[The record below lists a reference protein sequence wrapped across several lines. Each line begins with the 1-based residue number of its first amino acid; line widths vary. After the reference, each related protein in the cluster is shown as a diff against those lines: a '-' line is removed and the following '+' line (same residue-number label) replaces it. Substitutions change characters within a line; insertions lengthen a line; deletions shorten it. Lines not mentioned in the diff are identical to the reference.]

1 MRQFLFAPRQ
11 WVVVLCGAAA
21 VLLSAAAYADPPGR
35 VARLTQI
42 EGTISFSPA
51 GEDDWAIAEA
61 NRPVTTGDRVW
72 SDANSHV
79 ELQIGD
85 ASTRLGAN
93 TALTVLNLDDR
104 IGQFQLAQGTLNVRV
119 KRVSGDQFY
128 EIDTP
133 TLAFSIR
140 QAGDYRVDVDP
151 DGNTSVIQVR
161 AGSGEAWGE
170 GTAYTIDAGQQYTFT
185 GEGIRDV
192 RYDAIPAP
200 DRFDQ
205 WCFDRNRREDA
216 ATAARYV
223 SPEVVGYSDLDEYGT
238 WRNVENYG
246 TVWVPTRVQADW
258 VPYHYGRWA
267 WVEPWGWT
275 WVDDQPWGFAPFH
288 YGRWAYLSSRWC
300 WVPGPVVARP
310 VYAPALVA
318 FVGGNGFSVAVG
330 GGSGVGWFPLG
341 VGEVYRPSYEVSRT
355 YFTNVNVTNTV
366 VNTTYVTNVYNN
378 QNVEINYRNRQVA
391 GAVTAVP
398 VNAFASGE
406 RVDRHAVR
414 VQSDAVAR
422 AEVAPAPRIAP
433 TRAAVLATAA
443 ATGTAVAVAA
453 HRPPER
459 VLSRQVVAR
468 TEPPPPRASFAAR
481 ERLLAEQPGRPL
493 DQERMRSVRAER
505 PAEAP
510 KVKVV
515 TPNVQPRPVEAAKG
529 GPRGTPQGA
538 PTAQE
543 ERAMKDR
550 RGQPEA
556 AGPQANAPQP
566 PANAQERM
574 RGGPQGGP
582 QGPTAQEERGM
593 KDRRGRPEAAGPQA
607 NAPQPPASAQERMR
621 GGPQGG
627 PQGPTAQEER
637 GMKDR
642 RGRPEAPAPQANAPQ
657 PPASAQDRFRG
668 GPQGAPQ
675 GPTAQEE
682 RGMKDR
688 RGRPEAPG
696 PQANAPQPPTT
707 AQERMK
713 GGPQGAQAAQERA
726 QQERAQQ
733 QGRAQQDRTQQERV
747 QQERA
752 QQERARQQQERGQ
765 QERSQAERSQQ
776 QAQQPRA
783 QQQEQ
788 QRAQQERGQAQAQ
801 QQRAQQ
807 ERAQQQA
814 QQQRAQQERAQAQAQ
829 QQRGQQERAQQQ
841 AQQQRAQQ
849 ERAQAQAQQQ
859 QRAQQE
865 RGQAQAQQQRAQQQT
880 AEQQRAQQ
888 QAQQQRAPQEQ
899 RREEPKGRGQAQQEK
914 DKDKEPRG

>member
-1 MRQFLFAPRQ
+1 MPITIDEDRSMRQFLFASRQ

-21 VLLSAAAYADPPGR
+21 LLLSAGAYADPPGR
-35 VARLTQI
+35 VARLTQV

-51 GEDDWAIAEA
+51 GEEDWAIAEA

-133 TLAFSIR
+133 TLAFSIK

-192 RYDAIPAP
+192 RYAAIPAA

-318 FVGGNGFSVAVG
+318 FVGGGGFSVAVG

-398 VNAFASGE
+398 ANAFASGE
-406 RVDRHAVR
+406 RVDRHAVH
-414 VQSDAVAR
+414 VQPDAVAR
-422 AEVAPAPRIAP
+422 AEVAPAPRITP

-443 ATGTAVAVAA
+443 VAGTAVAVAA

-493 DQERMRSVRAER
+493 DQEKMRNVRAER

-529 GPRGTPQGA
+529 GPRATPQGA

-582 QGPTAQEERGM
+582 QGPTAQEERAMKDRRGAPQAGPQANAPQPPASAQERMRGGPQGPTAQEERGM

-607 NAPQPPASAQERMR
+607 NAPQPPASAQ
-621 GGPQGG
+621 
-627 PQGPTAQEER
+627 
-637 GMKDR
+637 
-642 RGRPEAPAPQANAPQ
+642 
-657 PPASAQDRFRG
+657 DRFKG

-682 RGMKDR
+682 RAMKDR
-688 RGRPEAPG
+688 RGAPQAA

-713 GGPQGAQAAQERA
+713 GGPQGAPQGPTAQERA

-733 QGRAQQDRTQQERV
+733 QGRAQQDRAQQDRA

-776 QAQQPRA
+776 
-783 QQQEQ
+783 
-788 QRAQQERGQAQAQ
+788 QAQ

-829 QQRGQQERAQQQ
+829 QQRGQQERAQ
-841 AQQQRAQQ
+841 
-849 ERAQAQAQQQ
+849 AQAQQ

-865 RGQAQAQQQRAQQQT
+865 RGQAQAQQ
-880 AEQQRAQQ
+880 QQRAQQ

-899 RREEPKGRGQAQQEK
+899 RQEAKGRGQAQQEK